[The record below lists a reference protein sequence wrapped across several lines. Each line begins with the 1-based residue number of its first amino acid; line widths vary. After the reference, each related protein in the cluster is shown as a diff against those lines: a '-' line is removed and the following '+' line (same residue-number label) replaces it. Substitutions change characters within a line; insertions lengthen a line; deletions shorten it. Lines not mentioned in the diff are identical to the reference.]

1 MRIYTAALIIILM
14 FDQGIEHA
22 MTLAAY
28 AAMIWIVVSVGQLVY
43 GAITA
48 EMNKL

>member
-1 MRIYTAALIIILM
+1 MRIYTAALLIVLM
-14 FDQGIEHA
+14 FDQGIEQA

-28 AAMIWIVVSVGQLVY
+28 AAMIWIVVGQLVY